1 EYKGRRDAEASNLTK
16 EELLAKLAR

>member
-1 EYKGRRDAEASNLTK
+1 KGRRDAEASNLTK